1 MASLIR
7 CVRYT
12 NTAVC
17 DDMIIGDGC
26 RPGAE
31 PDGL

>member
-7 CVRYT
+7 CIRYT

-26 RPGAE
+26 V
-31 PDGL
+31 DGD